1 MPIHDAWTYDQAP
14 QSTTD
19 ISAGST
25 LPSYSSNGTYNQYS
39 GLPGMLYKNTGG
51 TGNIGTDGFVQL
63 VSSSAW
69 NPALLVKAS
78 DVQDWSSATTKYW
91 IGFRTKFTT
100 QNLGTCALFRMSDSL
115 SQGNITTFLLESDMT
130 AAGANVANTE
140 YYVEV
145 FIDRVNLVYQVW
157 INGTNVKNGSILAAS
172 VVAGGGGFFFWGAM
186 NSPGATAGAT
196 RLMRDFYFVD
206 VDAVLTPGRLG
217 AIRSQPQTNAS
228 VTAPNYTAPT
238 GLVSLVGSAALSTT
252 QVKFGASSFVLGA
265 TAGSCATMPDASNLR
280 LTGDFTIEFFH
291 YNPSISTSV
300 MYVNK
305 GTNAYIFN
313 NAGSIS
319 VSLDPSNVLVINTP
333 SKLVANT
340 WQHIALTKQGS
351 TISLWVNGA
360 AAGSATSTGT
370 FGNVAS
376 ALQIG
381 TWNNNT
387 DLLNGFMDEFRISN
401 IARYSAPFTPP
412 AAAFTPDANTVSLLH
427 FDSLSGSSLIDSG
440 VTSLA
445 VVSAPLLSPPIMT
458 PNIANAPSN
467 DPLTLGLSLAPA
479 SVGRKILAVDFR
491 MASQCTQT
499 AQVAGKLTDG
509 TNTLNL
515 PTYSFPDTT
524 AQYGRRIALSSVAAD
539 GAAWT
544 AAKVASNQLV
554 LTPNG

>member
-19 ISAGST
+19 ISAGSS

-63 VSSSAW
+63 VSSSTW

-91 IGFRTKFTT
+91 IGFRTKFST
-100 QNLGTCALFRMSDSL
+100 QNQATCKFFAMSDSL
-115 SQGNITTFLLESDMT
+115 AQTNVTTFLTEGDMT

-157 INGTNVKNGSILAAS
+157 INGVNVKNGAILAAS
-172 VVAGGGGFFFWGAM
+172 VVAGGAGFYFWGAM
-186 NSPGATAGAT
+186 NSVGATAGAT

-217 AIRSQPQTNAS
+217 SMRSQSQTNAIL
-228 VTAPNYTAPT
+228 TAPNYTAPG
-238 GLVSLVGSAALSTT
+238 GLVSLVGTAALSTT
-252 QVKFGASSFVLGA
+252 QVKFGASAFTVGA
-265 TAGSCATMPDASNLR
+265 TAGSCATMPDATNLR

-291 YNPSISTSV
+291 FNPAIATSI

-313 NAGSIS
+313 NAGNIS
-319 VSLDPSNVLVINTP
+319 CSLDPANSLVLNVAG
-333 SKLVANT
+333 KLVANT
-340 WQHIALTKQGS
+340 WQHIALTKQG
-351 TISLWVNGA
+351 TTLSLWVNGA
-360 AAGSATSTGT
+360 LAGSAASAGT

-387 DLLNGFMDEFRISN
+387 DLMNGFMDEFRISN
-401 IARYSAPFTPP
+401 IARYTAAFTPTTVP
-412 AAAFTPDANTVSLLH
+412 FTPDANTVSLLH
-427 FDSLSGSSLIDSG
+427 FDSLSGGQLIDSG
-440 VTSLA
+440 VTQLA
-445 VVSAPLLSPPIMT
+445 VVSAPLVSPPVMT
-458 PNIANAPSN
+458 PNIQNAPSN
-467 DPLTLGLSLAPA
+467 DPVTLSFNPAAA
-479 SVGRKILAVDFR
+479 SVGKKILAVDFR

-509 TNTLNL
+509 TNTANL

-524 AQYGRRIALSSVAAD
+524 AQYGRRIALSSTAAD
-539 GAAWT
+539 GAVWT
-544 AAKVASNQLV
+544 SAKIASNQLV